1 MNQFILCCYSIIAK
15 VDKLLL
21 LESQGDFNESQLFNV
36 LEKSIYKVENFIMKF
51 IVNLLMIKL
60 RMIIF
65 GNKKGKMNKKKKKKN
80 SGVG

>member
-1 MNQFILCCYSIIAK
+1 MLLFNYSKK

-65 GNKKGKMNKKKKKKN
+65 GNKKGR
-80 SGVG
+80 